1 MPMQRTTL
9 VTMRHGSDDE
19 ATLRDLL
26 RGRVARFDPDELWLF
41 GSRAEGGERP
51 GSDWD
56 ILAVLPDTTPADVLD
71 PVKASR
77 RASDLGVALDVVPC
91 TATEFAEERDEPG
104 SLVWRV
110 STRGRRI
117 YERRA

>member
-1 MPMQRTTL
+1 MSHRS
-9 VTMRHGSDDE
+9 GDE
-19 ATLRDLL
+19 ATLEILV
-26 RGRVARFDPDELWLF
+26 RGLVARFDPEQLWLF
-41 GSRAEGGERP
+41 GSRAEGREQP

-56 ILAVLPDTTPADVLD
+56 ILAVLHDATPADVLD

-91 TATEFAEERDEPG
+91 TATEFAEERGEPG

-110 STRGRRI
+110 STRGRKI

>member
-1 MPMQRTTL
+1 MSLGDDDDAMLRAL
-9 VTMRHGSDDE
+9 V
-19 ATLRDLL
+19 
-26 RGRVARFDPDELWLF
+26 RGLVARFDPDELWLF
-41 GSRAEGGERP
+41 GSRAEGRERP

-56 ILAVLPDTTPADVLD
+56 VLAVLPDTTPADVLD
-71 PVKASR
+71 PVNASL

-91 TATEFAEERDEPG
+91 TAAEFAEERNEPG